1 MSKLRKTDAMRL
13 KEKRGQGYGDKYIP
27 WIFTHEVPSNGRT
40 HNILGW
46 KHRRVYHLLSD
57 GELWAFLRLQ
67 MQDNVFDIREQFPL
81 LPLVKTLKIA
91 EKFNI
96 EHPPR
101 YKKEI
106 ADKIVI
112 TSDFNLLIRSASSAS
127 GIKEIVRTV
136 KTEEDYNNPR
146 TQEKLFIEKEFWT
159 NKGIDWGVI
168 LHSEKSKVIG
178 RNIYNIYQE
187 YFWNDTKGFNYEDI
201 EWLTYKLKDKLT
213 QYNMDVLKAV
223 NELDKIL
230 KWNEG
235 EGLNFFKY
243 LLTHKVIKTD
253 FDIKFNYY
261 DMKIWF

>member
-1 MSKLRKTDAMRL
+1 MDKMSRLRKTDAMRL

-106 ADKIVI
+106 ADKII
-112 TSDFNLLIRSASSAS
+112 AISRTFMRSLEERMIRVQREELNV
-127 GIKEIVRTV
+127 KE
-136 KTEEDYNNPR
+136 E
-146 TQEKLFIEKEFWT
+146 L
-159 NKGIDWGVI
+159 
-168 LHSEKSKVIG
+168 
-178 RNIYNIYQE
+178 
-187 YFWNDTKGFNYEDI
+187 
-201 EWLTYKLKDKLT
+201 LKDKPNLNT
-213 QYNMDVLKAV
+213 IQSIV
-223 NELDKIL
+223 NKKSQIISDIEFLQIKRDLEIKS
-230 KWNEG
+230 
-235 EGLNFFKY
+235 
-243 LLTHKVIKTD
+243 LLTDQEYEKWKAILIKRVHRPMP
-253 FDIKFNYY
+253 FHGK
-261 DMKIWF
+261 MKDRPIEHRP